1 MGCQGSKDNKA
12 ATAMN
17 RPTPRHEITEAEPA
31 PEGPDLRPDCEHM
44 WYWEEDKDRLDRHH
58 TWDKKGNFVAYP
70 PRVSEYIEAEYQGRK
85 TSMNTALE
93 INYKCYNEHTGFNYR
108 VDFSKMCQIN
118 AQSNYERKIMRHP
131 NPNYRPAS
139 LHSHAAKPVPVGAP
153 ALDSFTPP
161 PLTVPPQYALGA
173 DTELYSQL
181 KTMTLYAFKE
191 MIKGG
196 SIDLD
201 AESSAGGTLLTWA
214 AEYHRVDIV
223 EALLAAG
230 ADIRKK
236 DSSNNLTALEWATN
250 SSYPVEYAPA
260 NRNATIAVLSAR
272 TNG

>member
-1 MGCQGSKDNKA
+1 MGGSRRMGCQGSKDNKA

-118 AQSNYERKIMRHP
+118 AQSNYERKIMR
-131 NPNYRPAS
+131 RR
-139 LHSHAAKPVPVGAP
+139 LRG
-153 ALDSFTPP
+153 
-161 PLTVPPQYALGA
+161 
-173 DTELYSQL
+173 
-181 KTMTLYAFKE
+181 
-191 MIKGG
+191 
-196 SIDLD
+196 
-201 AESSAGGTLLTWA
+201 
-214 AEYHRVDIV
+214 
-223 EALLAAG
+223 EAL
-230 ADIRKK
+230 IWMR
-236 DSSNNLTALEWATN
+236 SRVQ
-250 SSYPVEYAPA
+250 VEPFSHGLQS
-260 NRNATIAVLSAR
+260 TIVWTL
-272 TNG
+272 